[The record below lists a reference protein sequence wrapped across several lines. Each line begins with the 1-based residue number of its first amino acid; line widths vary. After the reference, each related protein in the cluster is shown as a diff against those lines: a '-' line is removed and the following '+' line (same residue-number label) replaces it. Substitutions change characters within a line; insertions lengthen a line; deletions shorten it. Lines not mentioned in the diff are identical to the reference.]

1 MAGDSPSGEGGNAP
15 VKRQRINADNR
26 AQLYDF
32 FVSKD
37 WALNTNLPWGNVYAN
52 IKIGILVADLGLSR
66 DQVGTQLVNYKESKY
81 GNRQIELLVDADKLE
96 EDLRMSL
103 SMETNEF
110 VIETIKRLLDGD
122 VSGGR
127 DFNNMAKVL
136 DAFPLAAHN
145 FVEALLRSPDHPG
158 VDLLGE
164 AVENFID
171 SEVEFQRS
179 ILEHKD
185 SIVF

>member
-1 MAGDSPSGEGGNAP
+1 MAGDSPSGEGGDAP
-15 VKRQRINADNR
+15 AKRQRINADDR

-37 WALNTNLPWGNVYAN
+37 WVLNTNLPRGNVYAN
-52 IKIGILVADLGLSR
+52 SEIGILAADLGLSR

-110 VIETIKRLLDGD
+110 VIETIKRILDGD

-136 DAFPLAAHN
+136 DAFPVAARN